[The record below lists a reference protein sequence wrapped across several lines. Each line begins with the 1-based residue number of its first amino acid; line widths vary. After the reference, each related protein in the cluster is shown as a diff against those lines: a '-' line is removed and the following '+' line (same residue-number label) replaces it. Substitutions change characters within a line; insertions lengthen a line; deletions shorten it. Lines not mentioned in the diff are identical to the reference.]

1 MKKLIAVLLILV
13 LFLPSASLADSPFF
27 TGCWVH
33 TTMQT
38 TDCPAVTFLCLRED
52 HKCFFLIQSFRED
65 EAGLGRTHVG
75 TWDIEDGSVVAQIG
89 GNVTIALRFNDDYSV
104 AWDPYT
110 LKFYIHTSMMID
122 GIMNNLLNQ

>member
-13 LFLPSASLADSPFF
+13 LFLPSAVLADSPF
-27 TGCWVH
+27 TGCWVY

-38 TDCPAVTFLCLRED
+38 TDCPSVTFLCLRED

-75 TWDIEDGSVVAQIG
+75 TWDIEDGSVVARIG
-89 GNVTIALRFNDDYSV
+89 GNVTITLRFNDDYSV
-104 AWDPYT
+104 GCDPHT
-110 LKFYIHTSMMID
+110 LHFYIHTSMIID
-122 GIMNNLLNQ
+122 NIMDALLNQ